1 MRRSP
6 LPIPRLDWLRT
17 ANERYRAQDMPPA
30 QRPFRALKEWAAEN
44 GATEPFLIFLDTE
57 AWREIDAFFRKNTKL
72 GQERAQP
79 LGRSVWFYDGS
90 FHQVNLPTIL
100 GGAGPSTKINPFQ
113 LLATSMPSS
122 LLHDFSRDEGEV
134 TLYLEH
140 LANAVD
146 SHQFVGRIAQ
156 DLSNEVAKKFLKTAE
171 QHLDSAVASL
181 LDTPP
186 NPVAAHLCRLAF
198 ESSLKALLA
207 EKGNLSESDA
217 IQISHRLDK
226 LVAEVVAMVPSLVP
240 MEDLTRITKVADD
253 SVAAITVR
261 QIFPDFGAR
270 YEGIIRPGRRLW
282 HAYAA
287 AVHAFATTLR
297 SLGASDSRSLN

>member
-1 MRRSP
+1 
-6 LPIPRLDWLRT
+6 
-17 ANERYRAQDMPPA
+17 MPPA

-44 GATEPFLIFLDTE
+44 AVTDPFLIFLGTE
-57 AWREIDAFFRKNTKL
+57 AWREIDTFFLKNTKL

-90 FHQVNLPTIL
+90 FHQVNLPTLL
-100 GGAGPSTKINPFQ
+100 GGAAPSTKINPFQ
-113 LLATSMPSS
+113 LLATSMPGS
-122 LLHDFSRDEGEV
+122 LLHDFSRDEREV

-146 SHQFVGRIAQ
+146 SYQSVDRIAQ
-156 DLSNEVAKKFLKTAE
+156 NLSNEVAKKFLKTAE

-186 NPVAAHLCRLAF
+186 NPAAAHLCRLAF

-217 IQISHRLDK
+217 IEIGHRLDK
-226 LVAEVVAMVPSLVP
+226 LVAELVVRIPSLVP
-240 MEDLTRITKVADD
+240 IEDLTRITKVAYD
-253 SVAAITVR
+253 SVSEITVR
-261 QIFPDFGAR
+261 QIFPDFRAR
-270 YEGIIRPGRRLW
+270 YEGMSLPGRRLW
-282 HAYAA
+282 QCYAA

-297 SLGASDSRSLN
+297 LLGASDSRSLN

>member
-1 MRRSP
+1 MRPS

-17 ANERYRAQDMPPA
+17 ANERYRSQDMPPA
-30 QRPFRALKEWAAEN
+30 QRPFRALKEWTAEN
-44 GATEPFLIFLDTE
+44 GATDPFLSFLDTE
-57 AWREIDAFFRKNTKL
+57 ALGEIDTFFRKNTKL
-72 GQERAQP
+72 GKERTQP

-90 FHQVNLPTIL
+90 FYQVNLPTVS
-100 GGAGPSTKINPFQ
+100 GGARPSTKINPLQ
-113 LLATSMPSS
+113 LLAVSMPSS
-122 LLHDFSRDEGEV
+122 LLHDFSRDEREV
-134 TLYLEH
+134 TLYLKH

-146 SHQFVGRIAQ
+146 SHQSVDRIAQ
-156 DLSNEVAKKFLKTAE
+156 NLSNEVAKKFLKTAE

-217 IQISHRLDK
+217 IRIRHRLNK
-226 LVAEVVAMVPSLVP
+226 LVAEVVARVRSLVP
-240 MEDLTRITKVADD
+240 IEDLTRIAKVADD
-253 SVAAITVR
+253 SVSAITVR

-270 YEGIIRPGRRLW
+270 YEGMSLPGRRLW
-282 HAYAA
+282 HCYVT